1 MAYNPLQHLRDNI
14 AAIRIALDFREGIV
28 PRGDDIQTLR
38 AYSGF
43 GGLKAVLF
51 PAGEKEEWIK
61 RNASQND
68 LKLYPS
74 MMELYTLLQERLPEA
89 EYRSAVQSIR
99 DSILTAYYTP
109 EIVPQTL
116 FAVLKEQGI
125 SPKRPYEPSSG
136 AGVFVTE
143 LIKAFPETEQ
153 VTAVEKD
160 LVTGMVLQALAATLP
175 VPVSVHVKGL
185 EETDDSENGQHD
197 LIVSNI
203 PFGSFRVFDPAFPD
217 LDISGKIHNY
227 FFAKG
232 LDKLADGGIL
242 AFITSN
248 AFLDSPDNE
257 AARRYLFQHAD
268 FVSLAVMPDNLMKDT
283 GNTQAPSHLLI
294 VQKHTGKTEPA
305 FGEDLL
311 LESIPARN
319 EFGEYH
325 TNQYQVLYPDVI
337 TGSDIRPG
345 KNQYGQAHQVIWQ
358 PGDINEI
365 GDKLKAIIS
374 TDLSINFKREAF
386 LKAQEAIVPAK
397 EILPEQ
403 KPSLS
408 YLPMPESKATKVT
421 VQLGLFDTAPVENI
435 NRAMDYINLL
445 DESTIHKDTA
455 RIIGIIKTKD
465 KPDHETLVLIT
476 AKHRDSKQ
484 YLYKFYPNFS
494 ELHFSANWMNG
505 GLLSHELN
513 GLVNALQQYNHDFYF
528 TGDQSLKEHFNFG
541 RNAEIYFRTL
551 TPFHQEGSLVAMNGQ
566 AGTIHQ
572 INETRTQAIFEP
584 LADQKDARFYERYI
598 LVRDTYLALA
608 EIENLRQVEYSIFR
622 ADLNIAYNE
631 FTRAYGE
638 FNRPANRRL
647 ILADEK
653 EGFKLLSSIEVK
665 EGNDFKPADILNGPV
680 FKTKEAFKTDDPV
693 AALARCLNEKG
704 AVDLGFIGAA
714 TGLSQEEV
722 TIALYSHICLNPE
735 NKTWETLEK
744 YLSGN
749 VVEKLA
755 IAGQKAA
762 ESPDDPQLQH
772 SLQAITRVQP
782 ERIPFELLVLDF
794 NLGERWFPLNYYE
807 RFASDF
813 FQLPVTIAYLHGS
826 DSFKVATKGSNL
838 KISREFAISPKE
850 SSRTT
855 YGYTLLEHAL
865 ENTSP
870 YFSYEVNLGGGK
882 TKRYPDNE
890 AIQLAHQK
898 IEQIRAGFVNWLGE
912 LPVDEKLELEKL
924 YNDTFNCYRLREYD
938 GSHLSFPGLDK
949 KALGIEDL
957 YSSQK
962 NAAWR
967 IVQNRGALIDHEVG
981 LGKTLTM
988 IVAAQEMKRL
998 GIVHKPMILAL
1009 KANVSTIAETYRK
1022 AYPAAKILAPG
1033 ENDFTPDKRVRLFH
1047 EIKNN
1052 HWDCIILTHDQF
1064 GKIPQ
1069 SPEVQQRIFQ
1079 KELENV
1085 EQDLDTLLNEGGD
1098 ISRRMLKGLEVR
1110 KKNLAAKLKTLEHEL
1125 EGKKDKGIDFKEMGV
1140 DHLFVDESH
1149 KFKNLT
1155 FTTRHDRVAG
1165 LGNTEGSQK
1174 ALNMLFA
1181 VRTLQERFNSDLCVT
1196 FLSGTPISN
1205 SLTEMYLIFK
1215 YLRPNEMERQC
1226 IENFD
1231 GWAAVFAK
1239 KTTDFEFSVTNEI
1252 IAKER
1257 FRHFIKVPELALF
1270 YNEITDY
1277 KTAKHIALDK
1287 PALDEYLINIP
1298 PTPEQAEFIKRLMQ
1312 FAKTGDATLIG
1323 RPPLSEDEDKGRML
1337 IATNYAKK
1345 MAADMRLIDPH
1356 KYEDHPDFKVN
1367 VCARKL
1373 AELYE
1378 GSQKERGTQI
1388 VFCDIGTPKPDS
1400 FNIYDALKKKLV
1412 RDMNIPAAQVTYI
1425 HDWTD
1430 KQKPELFKKMNRG
1443 DIRILIGST
1452 EKAGTGLNVQERVI
1466 AMHHLDIPWKPSE
1479 LEQRNG
1485 RGARQ
1490 GNKLAKSGYGNKVQN
1505 FIYAVE
1511 QSLDNYKFNLLKNKQ
1526 NFISQM
1532 KNCELSQRS
1541 IDEGSMD
1548 EKSGMNFS
1556 EYIAILS
1563 GDTTLLEKTKLE
1575 KKIAVMES
1583 LKTAHFKEAVRVRY
1597 QTERLEKESEASQR
1611 TLKALEA
1618 DQQQYHAVL
1627 KREKDGSKS
1636 NPIRLKEVQSADAA
1650 AIGKYLIKLYQ
1661 AWKPKSNSEN
1671 PKELGELYGFK
1682 LYIRHEVSLSNLDGK
1697 AMNNAYNSL
1706 YAERPECSI
1715 RYTFSS
1721 GAPNTDNPKNAAR
1734 YFINAIDKV
1743 DDLVLKYQK
1752 EIREIAEQLPQ
1763 LKAMQ
1768 AKPFEQEAELQA
1780 MKSELAR
1787 LEREIAQNI
1796 KAKQEAQQEQPEQG
1810 LMPEIGSVAGQ
1821 NVGAGEGKIETVP
1834 EAKVVNIGAVEAK
1847 TPLEQWA
1854 VDIVAEGQALTARVD
1869 QAFKKTKGVRL

>member
-1 MAYNPLQHLRDNI
+1 MAYNQLQHLRDNI
-14 AAIRIALDFREGIV
+14 TAIRIALDYRDGIT
-28 PRGDDIQTLR
+28 PQPEEYTALA
-38 AYSGF
+38 AYAGF

-51 PAGEKEEWIK
+51 PAGDKQGWIDRK
-61 RNASQND
+61 ASQND

-74 MMELYTLLQERLPEA
+74 MMELHELLKDGLTESD
-89 EYRSAVQSIR
+89 YKSAVDSIR

-109 EIVPQTL
+109 PIVPQVLFETL
-116 FAVLKEQGI
+116 KANGI
-125 SPKRPYEPSSG
+125 NPKRPYEPSSG
-136 AGVFVTE
+136 AGVFITE
-143 LIKAFPETEQ
+143 MIKAFPEAEK
-153 VTAVEKD
+153 VMAVEKD
-160 LVTGMVLQALAATLP
+160 IVTGMVLKALTSGLL
-175 VPVSVHVKGL
+175 VPTEVQIKGL
-185 EETDDSENGQHD
+185 EETAATENGQHD

-203 PFGSFRVFDPAFPD
+203 PFGSFQVFDPAFPD
-217 LDISGKIHNY
+217 KEISGKIHNY

-232 LDKLADGGIL
+232 LDKLAEGGIL
-242 AFITSN
+242 AFLTTD
-248 AFLDSPDNE
+248 AFLNSPSNRV
-257 AARRYLFQHAD
+257 AREYLFDRAD
-268 FVSLAVMPDNLMKDT
+268 FISVTVMPDNLMKDT
-283 GNTQAPSHLLI
+283 GNTEAPSHLLV
-294 VQKHTGKTEPA
+294 VQKNTAKEHYSVDEMVLIATMEQENK
-305 FGEDLL
+305 FGRYHLSEFIHD
-311 LESIPARN
+311 EQAR
-319 EFGEYH
+319 
-325 TNQYQVLYPDVI
+325 I
-337 TGSDIRPG
+337 TAADTIGPG
-345 KNQYGQAHQVIWQ
+345 KNQYGLAHQRAWQ
-358 PGDINEI
+358 KGDLN
-365 GDKLKAIIS
+365 AIAATLHENLMDGITS
-374 TDLSINFKREAF
+374 NFNREAF
-386 LKAQEAIVPAK
+386 AQAQRFQSEQLA
-397 EILPEQ
+397 PEQ
-403 KPSLS
+403 KPQLS
-408 YLPMPESKATKVT
+408 YLPIPETSAITT
-421 VQLGLFDTAPVENI
+421 SVQLGLFDTAPAENG
-435 NRAMDYINLL
+435 NRAMDYISEADENSVLKSSARLVGTIRNKDNPQHENVVLLTARQNSGKQFVYKLVANVEGITVPPNWLNGNLL
-445 DESTIHKDTA
+445 GQELSK
-455 RIIGIIKTKD
+455 
-465 KPDHETLVLIT
+465 LV
-476 AKHRDSKQ
+476 
-484 YLYKFYPNFS
+484 P
-494 ELHFSANWMNG
+494 
-505 GLLSHELN
+505 
-513 GLVNALQQYNHDFYF
+513 ALQAFNHDFYF
-528 TGDQSLKEHFNFG
+528 EGDQSLKAYFNFG
-541 RNAEIYFRTL
+541 KNAEIYYRTL
-551 TPFHQEGSLVAMNGQ
+551 NAFHQEGSLVTMNGQ
-566 AGTIHQ
+566 AGTIRD
-572 INETRTQAIFEP
+572 INETRTQAIFEQ
-584 LADQKDARFYERYI
+584 LADQKDARFYERYTLI
-598 LVRDTYLALA
+598 RDTYLALVA
-608 EIENLRQVEYSIFR
+608 VESLSQVAYPNFR
-622 ADLNIAYNE
+622 NDLNIAYNE
-631 FTRAYGE
+631 FVRQFGE
-638 FNRPANRRL
+638 LNRPANRRL

-665 EGNDFKPADILNGPV
+665 EGNDFKPADVLSGPI
-680 FKTKEAFKTDDPV
+680 FRSRQSFQTDDPV

-714 TGLSQEEV
+714 TGLSLEEV
-722 TIALYSHICLNPE
+722 PISMHSHIVLNPKNRE
-735 NKTWETLEK
+735 WETVDQ

-749 VVEKLA
+749 VVEKLV
-755 IAGQKAA
+755 IAEQKAA
-762 ESPDDPQLQH
+762 ESPEDAQLQN
-772 SLQAITRVQP
+772 SLQAISRVQP

-794 NLGERWFPLNYYE
+794 NLGERWFPLAYYE

-813 FQLPVTIAYLHGS
+813 FELPVNIAYLHGS

-838 KISREFAISPKE
+838 KINREYAISPKE

-870 YFSYEVNLGGGK
+870 YFSYEVSLGGGK

-898 IEQIRAGFVNWLGE
+898 IEQIRTGFVNWLGD
-912 LPVDEKLELEKL
+912 LPVEEKQYLEKL

-938 GSHLSFPGLDK
+938 GSHLTFPGLDK
-949 KALGIEDL
+949 KALGIDDL

-1009 KANVSTIAETYRK
+1009 KANVNQIAETYRK
-1022 AYPAAKILAPG
+1022 AYPQARILAPG
-1033 ENDFTPDKRVRLFH
+1033 ENDFTPDKRLRLFH

-1052 HWDCIILTHDQF
+1052 NWDCIILTHDQF

-1079 KELENV
+1079 AELDNTER
-1085 EQDLDTLLNEGGD
+1085 DLDTLLSEGGD

-1110 KKNLAAKLKTLEHEL
+1110 KKNLTAKLKTLEHEM
-1125 EGKKDKGIDFKEMGV
+1125 EGKKDKGIDFKEMNV
-1140 DHLFVDESH
+1140 DHLFIDESH

-1215 YLRPNEMERQC
+1215 YLRPNEMERQH

-1277 KTAKHIALDK
+1277 KTAAHIALDK
-1287 PALDEYLINIP
+1287 PALNEQLIHIP
-1298 PTPEQAEFIKRLMQ
+1298 PTPEQAEFIKRLMA
-1312 FAKTGDATLIG
+1312 FAKNGDATLIG
-1323 RPPLSEDEDKGRML
+1323 RPPLTEDEDKGRML

-1345 MAADMRLIDPH
+1345 MAADLRLIDPV

-1388 VFCDIGTPKPDS
+1388 VFCDIGTPKPDA
-1400 FNIYDALKKKLV
+1400 FNMYDALKEKLT
-1412 RDMNIPAAQVTYI
+1412 RDLNIPAAHITYI
-1425 HDWTD
+1425 HNWTD

-1511 QSLDNYKFNLLKNKQ
+1511 QSLDNYKFGLLKNKQ

-1583 LKTAHFKEAVRVRY
+1583 LKTAHFKEVVRVRY
-1597 QTERLEKESEASQR
+1597 QLESLDKDSESSQR
-1611 TLKALEA
+1611 TLKALES
-1618 DQQQYHAVL
+1618 DQKQYHKLL
-1627 KREKDGSKS
+1627 KTERDGSKS
-1636 NPIRLKEVQSADAA
+1636 NPIQLKEVHSADSV

-1661 AWKPKSNSEN
+1661 AWKPKTNSEN

-1682 LYIRHEVSLSNLDGK
+1682 LYIRHEVSLTNIDGK

-1706 YAERPECSI
+1706 YAERPDGTI

-1721 GAPNTDNPKNAAR
+1721 GAPNTDNPKLAAR

-1743 DDLVLKYQK
+1743 DGLVEKYQK
-1752 EIREIAEQLPQ
+1752 ELKEIAELIPQ
-1763 LKAMQ
+1763 LKALQ
-1768 AKPFEQEAELQA
+1768 GKPFEKESELQA
-1780 MKSELAR
+1780 MKSELSR

-1796 KAKQEAQQEQPEQG
+1796 KAKQEAQSDQPAEQLPLGTDSNKTLPAINAGTSEMKNTNVTGSEIVQLSQADSPAENPVLERTRQAIYAQHPEMANAKKVKG
-1810 LMPEIGSVAGQ
+1810 L
-1821 NVGAGEGKIETVP
+1821 
-1834 EAKVVNIGAVEAK
+1834 
-1847 TPLEQWA
+1847 
-1854 VDIVAEGQALTARVD
+1854 
-1869 QAFKKTKGVRL
+1869 RL